1 MSEDQARDESG
12 EALNR
17 HGDKV
22 IKTTGEHGADISS
35 QRMGDLDEAAIR
47 HILDT
52 REDSITA
59 VDIGCGLGIQG
70 IRFGLLGVETTLIDV
85 LDISNRVE
93 MLNEMFEMCSLS
105 FVNKDAR
112 DLTKKDIP
120 DNIGTAYSQRFI
132 HYLEFEGASDL
143 CELIS
148 NKMVEGGRIFISA
161 SGLHT
166 ELGNGYPDK
175 DTPLEDRYSKLDP
188 EMANKHDIREEVC
201 LYTSDDMERLLSE
214 SGFNP
219 VRIDNSGFGN
229 IKAIGEKQ

>member
-1 MSEDQARDESG
+1 MSEDQAKDA

-35 QRMGDLDEAAIR
+35 QRMGNLDEDAVR
-47 HILDT
+47 HVLDT
-52 REDSITA
+52 REDPVTA

-93 MLNEMFEMCSLS
+93 AFNEMFEMCSLD
-105 FVNKDAR
+105 FVNKDVR
-112 DLTKKDIP
+112 ELTRKDIP

-132 HYLEFEGASDL
+132 HYLKFDEALDL

-148 NKMVEGGRIFISA
+148 NKMVEEGRIFISA

-166 ELGNGYPDK
+166 ELGDGYPDK
-175 DTPLEDRYSKLDP
+175 DTPLESRYSKLDP
-188 EMANKHDIREEVC
+188 EMADKHDIRDQVC
-201 LYTSDDMERLLSE
+201 LYTNEDMERLLSE
-214 SGFNP
+214 SGLTP
-219 VRIDNSGFGN
+219 VRVDNSGFGN
-229 IKAIGEKQ
+229 IKAIGEKK